1 MEDTFEENMRRK
13 RRCICSVEDDV
24 KRKRKI
30 CGGGYMENMRI

>member
-1 MEDTFEENMRRK
+1 MEENMRRK

-30 CGGGYMENMRI
+30 CGGGGYMEENMRI